1 MKYLTLGIHH
11 PKQEHK
17 QDLLDATQKIAEQ
30 ARKLDGLVDTGAWLD
45 EATGR
50 VIMMS
55 LWESEAAAMT
65 ARPVLGPLVKNFPF
79 SDWENQ
85 PAEQLVNL
93 TRAV

>member
-1 MKYLTLGIHH
+1 MKYMTLGIHY

-17 QDLLDATQKIAEQ
+17 QDLLYATQKIAQQ
-30 ARKLDGLVDTGAWLD
+30 ARKPDGLVDTGAWLD

-55 LWESEAAAMT
+55 LWDSEAAAT
-65 ARPVLGPLVKNFPF
+65 KARPVLGPLVKDLSF
-79 SDWENQ
+79 SDWESQ
-85 PAEQLVNL
+85 PAEQLINL

>member
-1 MKYLTLGIHH
+1 MNYLTLGIHH

-65 ARPVLGPLVKNFPF
+65 ARPVLGPLVKELPF
-79 SDWENQ
+79 SDWESQ
-85 PAEQLVNL
+85 PPEQLVNL
-93 TRAV
+93 IRAV

>member
-11 PKQEHK
+11 PKQGHT

-55 LWESEAAAMT
+55 LWESEAAAMR
-65 ARPVLGPLVKNFPF
+65 ARPVLGPLVKDFPF
-79 SDWENQ
+79 SEWESQ